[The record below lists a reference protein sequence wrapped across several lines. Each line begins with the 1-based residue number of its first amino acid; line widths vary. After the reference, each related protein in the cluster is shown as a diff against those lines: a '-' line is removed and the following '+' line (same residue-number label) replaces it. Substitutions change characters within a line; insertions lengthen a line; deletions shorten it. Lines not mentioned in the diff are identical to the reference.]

1 MITCSNNRRRN
12 RHTRRIL
19 RRYNNKLRRYTI
31 LRIRLHKILFA
42 QYLRRQKQCRIT
54 SGVSG
59 ILIRLRHGITRETFL
74 LIGRVDSDTAVVRV
88 FIIFIGTRV
97 HGRRRKRGCE
107 TDAATGWDIDSG

>member
-42 QYLRRQKQCRIT
+42 QYLRRQKQRRIT

-59 ILIRLRHGITRETFL
+59 VLIRLRYRITRETL
-74 LIGRVDSDTAVVRV
+74 LFIGRVYSYTAVVRV

-107 TDAATGWDIDSG
+107 TDAATGRDIDSG